1 VDVDE
6 VVVEGDEVVAV
17 VGGYAVD
24 TIGAISAHIDDIAPL
39 PTGVSIASMLKVPS
53 AGTVIVAWSVEVEV
67 GDSLF
72 VFVWLLLSSP
82 LLPPPPPSGPP
93 RPAKPG
99 GQNGHPESQKNQPG
113 IDISVNKIQQQPGLF
128 VKPKTYRVSHNQ
140 WYMFSVASY
149 SNKRLISCLMLSLAR
164 YSLWWDMGSVLMWL

>member
-1 VDVDE
+1 VDE

-53 AGTVIVAWSVEVEV
+53 AGTVIVAWSVEVVV

-72 VFVWLLLSSP
+72 
-82 LLPPPPPSGPP
+82 
-93 RPAKPG
+93 
-99 GQNGHPESQKNQPG
+99 
-113 IDISVNKIQQQPGLF
+113 
-128 VKPKTYRVSHNQ
+128 RV
-140 WYMFSVASY
+140 
-149 SNKRLISCLMLSLAR
+149 
-164 YSLWWDMGSVLMWL
+164 